1 MSDIKQVIV
10 MRTDLNMRKG
20 KMIAQGSHAAMM
32 FLTKRLQDLDGDRN
46 VVDRSFGLS
55 LTPANA
61 RRLLRFQEVS
71 WVKGNFKKITVGVKS
86 EAHLLEILEAA
97 RTAGLEVHLV
107 TDNGLTEFKG
117 VPTKTCL
124 AIGPAEAVNIDPIT
138 GNLPLL

>member
-55 LTPANA
+55 LTPE
-61 RRLLRFQEVS
+61 EVS